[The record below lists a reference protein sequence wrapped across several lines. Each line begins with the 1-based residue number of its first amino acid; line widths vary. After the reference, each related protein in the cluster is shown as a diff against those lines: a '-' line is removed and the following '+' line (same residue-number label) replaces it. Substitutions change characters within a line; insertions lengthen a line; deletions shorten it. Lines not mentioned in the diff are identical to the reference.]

1 MTGTAATALAPA
13 SAAAP
18 APPPARPVRRNARD
32 LVDTVLDPG
41 SFRSWDVPADYA
53 AEEPGYRAELLAA
66 AERSGVDESIITGEG
81 LINGRRV
88 AVIANEFAF
97 LGGSIGRFAA
107 DRLVRAFE
115 RATAEGLPVLASPAS
130 GGTRMQEGTP
140 AFVGMVK
147 IAAAVRA
154 HRATHQPY
162 LVYLRHPTTGGVM
175 ASWGSLGHIT
185 VAEPG
190 ALLGFLGP
198 RVYQAIYGEPFPA
211 GVQVAEN
218 LHRLGLIDAV
228 VPVEELAGVLTR
240 ALDILGHGGRPR
252 IPSTDPE
259 TGTASEAV
267 PATEVEDR
275 VLDREQVWASILATR
290 HPRRPTVRHL
300 IKYGAADV
308 LQLSG
313 TGGGQRDART
323 YLALARFGSSACVLV
338 GQDRAAGDT
347 EPLGPAF
354 LREAQRG
361 MALAESLGIP
371 LVSVIDTEGA
381 ALSRA
386 AEEGGMA
393 AEIARSIS
401 GLIGLRTPTVSVLL
415 GQGTGGGALAL
426 VPADRTIAAAR
437 AWLSPLPPEGAS
449 AIVHRTTERAAELAH
464 AQGVDAYSLRRR
476 GIVDV
481 LVPEP
486 EHSERQPRE
495 FIASIAAALENALE
509 ELAGAGLDT
518 LVPARVAK
526 YAAIG

>member
-1 MTGTAATALAPA
+1 MPALAPT
-13 SAAAP
+13 P
-18 APPPARPVRRNARD
+18 RVRRSAREMM
-32 LVDTVLDPG
+32 DTVLDPG
-41 SFRSWDVPADYA
+41 SFRSWDTPADYSDQ
-53 AEEPGYRAELLAA
+53 EPGYRAELLAA
-66 AERSGVDESIITGEG
+66 AERSGVDESVITGEG
-81 LINGRRV
+81 SINGRRV
-88 AVIANEFAF
+88 AIIVNEFSF

-107 DRLVRAFE
+107 GRLVQAFE
-115 RATAEGLPVLASPAS
+115 RATAERLPVLASPAS

-154 HRATHQPY
+154 HRTTRQPY

-198 RVYQAIYGEPFPA
+198 RVYEAIYGEPFPP

-240 ALDILGHGGRPR
+240 ALEILSHGSESRAPAESEDAA
-252 IPSTDPE
+252 PP
-259 TGTASEAV
+259 TAE
-267 PATEVEDR
+267 PEDR
-275 VLDREQVWASILATR
+275 VLSRDEVWASIMATR

-323 YLALARFGSSACVLV
+323 YLALARFGNSACVFV
-338 GQDRAAGDT
+338 GQDRSAGDT

-381 ALSRA
+381 ALSRQ

-393 AEIARSIS
+393 AEIARSIA
-401 GLIGLRTPTVSVLL
+401 GLIGLRTPTVSILL

-426 VPADRTIAAAR
+426 IPADRTIAASS

-449 AIVHRTTERAAELAH
+449 AIVHRSTDRAAELAH
-464 AQGVDAYSLRRR
+464 AQAVDAYSLRRR

-486 EHSERQPRE
+486 SNSERQPRE
-495 FIASIAAALENALE
+495 FIRGIADALEVALE
-509 ELAGAGLDT
+509 ELAGSRLDT
-518 LVPARVAK
+518 LVSARVAK

>member
-1 MTGTAATALAPA
+1 MPA
-13 SAAAP
+13 NAQTERIRRSA
-18 APPPARPVRRNARD
+18 REMM
-32 LVDTVLDPG
+32 DTVLDPG
-41 SFRSWDVPADYA
+41 SFRSWDIPADYSHQ
-53 AEEPGYRAELLAA
+53 EPGYHAELLAA
-66 AERSGVDESIITGEG
+66 AERSGVDESVITGEG
-81 LINGRRV
+81 SINGRRV
-88 AVIANEFAF
+88 AIIVNEFSF

-107 DRLVRAFE
+107 DRLVQAFE
-115 RATAEGLPVLASPAS
+115 RATTERLPVLASPAS

-154 HRATHQPY
+154 HRATRQPY

-198 RVYQAIYGEPFPA
+198 RVYEAIYGEPFPT

-240 ALDILGHGGRPR
+240 ALEILSHGSESRAPAE
-252 IPSTDPE
+252 SED
-259 TGTASEAV
+259 TAPPTAG
-267 PATEVEDR
+267 PEDR
-275 VLDREQVWASILATR
+275 VLGRDEVWASIMATR

-323 YLALARFGSSACVLV
+323 YLALARFGNSACVFV

-381 ALSRA
+381 ALSRQ

-393 AEIARSIS
+393 AEIARSIA
-401 GLIGLRTPTVSVLL
+401 GLIGLRTPTVSILL

-426 VPADRTIAAAR
+426 IPADRTIAASR

-449 AIVHRTTERAAELAH
+449 AIVHRTTDRAAELAH
-464 AQGVDAYSLRRR
+464 AQAVDAYSLRRR

-486 EHSERQPRE
+486 SNSEREPRE
-495 FIASIAAALENALE
+495 FVRGIVGALEVALE
-509 ELAGAGLDT
+509 ELAGSRLDT
-518 LVPARVAK
+518 LVPARIAK